1 MVLFRKYVSRRG
13 RTRRMFHG
21 SYPFSN
27 GKSARSD
34 QFVVIGREHAHNV
47 NTIIMTRQRREAPW
61 PPNRPPLF
69 SQKFVWGNH
78 FSRADSNNSA
88 DPDRDPWLYR
98 GKAGPS
104 IFPLPLFPFN
114 PPPASSKCRVDYFI
128 PRNSSLFRL
137 SSRRG
142 DSNNHHRGPQI
153 IISRIQS
160 CIVRVLRN
168 ERW

>member
-1 MVLFRKYVSRRG
+1 MVLFRKYISRRG

-88 DPDRDPWLYR
+88 DPDRDP
-98 GKAGPS
+98 
-104 IFPLPLFPFN
+104 
-114 PPPASSKCRVDYFI
+114 
-128 PRNSSLFRL
+128 
-137 SSRRG
+137 
-142 DSNNHHRGPQI
+142 
-153 IISRIQS
+153 
-160 CIVRVLRN
+160 
-168 ERW
+168 